1 MGGARTRQP
10 TCVKGHYLDR
20 ARARLVVYA
29 DVSCAGVPAFGLSGP
44 RKGPA
49 QLLVL
54 L

>member
-1 MGGARTRQP
+1 M
-10 TCVKGHYLDR
+10 
-20 ARARLVVYA
+20 YA
-29 DVSCAGVPAFGLSGP
+29 DGLCAGVPAFGLSGQ